1 MSIASFL
8 PEALRIDIMTMT
20 ADFRAFI
27 FLAIIVLGLPFD
39 ATGISFATWGA
50 TLVSSAESES

>member
-1 MSIASFL
+1 
-8 PEALRIDIMTMT
+8 MTMT